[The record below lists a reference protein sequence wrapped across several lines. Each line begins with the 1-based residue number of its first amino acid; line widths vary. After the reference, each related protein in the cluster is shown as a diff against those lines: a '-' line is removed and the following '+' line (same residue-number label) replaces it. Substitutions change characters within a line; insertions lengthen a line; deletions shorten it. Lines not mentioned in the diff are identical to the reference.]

1 MSRRQK
7 RRAMKQFLRELPP
20 MIVIGI
26 GLYAWA
32 LILWVVAP

>member
-1 MSRRQK
+1 MSRKQK

-32 LILWVVAP
+32 LLLSMVTP